1 MPPIR
6 SIAILF
12 HERHRGAEGMNY
24 RIWAIAANWR
34 AAGIKVDPVWGP
46 SRQIDADL
54 LIPHLDVSYIPDD
67 YWAVIQRH
75 PNVVNRRVRDIRKA
89 AYSVNIV
96 KPGDSYDGPVIV
108 KTNGNCGGNF
118 DEWLEGGGRP
128 VSLPARAL
136 RRLKQLPVVERRRLG
151 SARTLAR
158 YYLFDS
164 PRQVPRA
171 AFANPHLVVEKFL
184 PERRDGRYICRL
196 WNFLGDRSLG
206 RILSSE
212 EPIVKSWN
220 STMEE
225 RTEVPPEIAAWR
237 DRLGVDY
244 GKIDYVIHNGVPV
257 LIDVNTT
264 PTVTGPILP
273 RHVERSAVLAEGL
286 AAFAD
291 QAMEASSRI
300 RSTSSSKPY
309 PKTDA

>member
-1 MPPIR
+1 
-6 SIAILF
+6 
-12 HERHRGAEGMNY
+12 MNY

-34 AAGIKVDPVWGP
+34 AAGIRVEPIWGCP
-46 SRQIDADL
+46 REIDADL

-75 PNVVNRRVRDIRKA
+75 PNVLNRHVRDIRKT
-89 AYSVNIV
+89 AYSEHLVR
-96 KPGDSYDGPVIV
+96 PGGAYDGPVIV
-108 KTNGNCGGNF
+108 KTACNCGGNF
-118 DEWLEGGGRP
+118 DEWLLGKGRP
-128 VSLPARAL
+128 LSLPARAV
-136 RRLKQLPVVERRRLG
+136 RRLAQLPMVERRRLG
-151 SARTLAR
+151 AARTLAR

-164 PRQVPRA
+164 PRHVPGG

-184 PERRDGRYICRL
+184 PERRNGRYICRL
-196 WNFLGDRSLG
+196 WNFLGHRSLG
-206 RILSSE
+206 RILSAE

-237 DRLGVDY
+237 ERLGVDY
-244 GKIDYVIHNGVPV
+244 GKIDYVIHDGVPV

-286 AAFAD
+286 AAFED
-291 QAMEASSRI
+291 R
-300 RSTSSSKPY
+300 RG
-309 PKTDA
+309 